1 MNRYT
6 TTAMAYY
13 RDYLPTWYAELD
25 GPAEYFRDL
34 GEQIQDQVVDLTP
47 QLAGPD
53 QPGEGFMAKTGRL
66 NAARAR
72 AEELVLS
79 ELLYSQ
85 KPENEEQDLDPETAT
100 YYGDVNKTIQELHDA
115 VQHALDDPESIR
127 RSSER
132 K

>member
-1 MNRYT
+1 MNRYS

-13 RDYLPTWYAELD
+13 RDYLPTRYAELD
-25 GPAEYFRDL
+25 DPAEYFRDL

-53 QPGEGFMAKTGRL
+53 RPGEGFLAKTGRL

-85 KPENEEQDLDPETAT
+85 KPEYEERHLDPEAAT
-100 YYGDVNKTIQELHDA
+100 YYGDLNRTIQELHDA
-115 VQHALDDPESIR
+115 VQHALDDPESIS

-132 K
+132 E